1 MLSCI
6 GDLYLSSWQGEGQ
19 DEKGIEKATGKVRIE
34 VDPKYY
40 RPTEVVS
47 LVLLM
52 IASFPSLSMLPPEK
66 CEGLIF
72 TESCV

>member
-1 MLSCI
+1 MVSCI
-6 GDLYLSSWQGEGQ
+6 DDLYLLSSWQGEGQ

-47 LVLLM
+47 LVLL
-52 IASFPSLSMLPPEK
+52 ITTSPSLYHGCK
-66 CEGLIF
+66 F
-72 TESCV
+72 